1 MYLRPRGAPKPEVSV
16 VSVEHSSANNSLF
29 HPDLLPNAW
38 RRAMCRTVLFLL
50 Q

>member
-1 MYLRPRGAPKPEVSV
+1 MYLRPRGAPKPEVSL
-16 VSVEHSSANNSLF
+16 VSVEHSSNNSLS